1 MRAFDLMS
9 DDDAARYELAVVG
22 ETWEGHHE
30 PAELIARSRHR
41 ERIRFVN
48 RYVTDADVLE
58 EFGRADVA
66 VLPYHRS
73 SQSGPLQIA
82 MANGLPVVTTAVGGL
97 IEATAGYEGAIL
109 VQPRDPQATARGHR
123 GRGAPALAAL
133 RRRTCLGRD
142 GASATSRSP
151 SRPSA
156 RLPRRAGRGADG
168 YDLGA
173 NPEATV
179 TVPGAA
185 GEPAPAGCPRRPRR
199 RRASGRSA
207 SPHRRPRCRSGP

>member
-1 MRAFDLMS
+1 MRSTTTIAHAPAARSDDGVCRLLYLGVIRPFKGVEDLVRAFDLMS
-9 DDDAARYELAVVG
+9 DDEAARYELAVVG

-48 RYVTDADVLE
+48 RYVADADVLE

-109 VQPRDPQATARGHR
+109 VQPRDPQGILAGIRSAARLRAQRFSGGHAWDATARSYVELAEQVVR
-123 GRGAPALAAL
+123 APAAA
-133 RRRTCLGRD
+133 
-142 GASATSRSP
+142 
-151 SRPSA
+151 
-156 RLPRRAGRGADG
+156 
-168 YDLGA
+168 
-173 NPEATV
+173 
-179 TVPGAA
+179 
-185 GEPAPAGCPRRPRR
+185 RRPRR
-199 RRASGRSA
+199 
-207 SPHRRPRCRSGP
+207 